1 MIPAHTGAFIFG
13 CEGPELLASEA
24 VFFREVC
31 PWGFILFARNVDT
44 PDQVRRLIAELR
56 EAVGWQAPVLI
67 DQEGGRVQRLRAP
80 HWREWLPP
88 LDQMQTARDVLRAM
102 ELRARLIAMELND
115 VGIDV
120 NCAPTAD
127 LATAQTHP
135 FLRNRTL
142 GETPEQVIA
151 AARAVVAGHAAGGVL
166 SVLKHIPGHG
176 RGTADSHH
184 DLPQV
189 DTPRAMLQTTDF
201 AVFRAL
207 CDVPM
212 GMTAHVVYTDI
223 DPDAP
228 ATTSPMMHKV
238 IREDIGFGGLLMTDD
253 LSMNALPGDISH
265 RARASIAAGCD
276 VILHCNGELPEMEA
290 VVGAAGTLSKAAKAR
305 AETALAARKA
315 PAPLDIAAVEADLE
329 ALLNS

>member
-1 MIPAHTGAFIFG
+1 MIPADTGAFIFG
-13 CEGPELLASEA
+13 CEGPVLLPSEA
-24 VFFREVC
+24 RFFRTVR
-31 PWGFILFARNVDT
+31 PWGFILFARNIEA
-44 PDQVRRLIAELR
+44 PDQVRRLTAQLR
-56 EAVGWQAPVLI
+56 EAVGWAAPVLI

-88 LDQMQTARDVLRAM
+88 LEQMETARDPLRAM
-102 ELRARLIAMELND
+102 ELRARLIAHELHAI
-115 VGIDV
+115 GIDV

-127 LATAQTHP
+127 LATALTHP

-142 GETPEQVIA
+142 GTSPEQVSA

-184 DLPQV
+184 DLPHV
-189 DTPRAMLQTTDF
+189 DVPRATLDATDF
-201 AVFRAL
+201 AVFHAL
-207 CDVPM
+207 RDVSM

-223 DPDAP
+223 DARAP
-228 ATTSPMMHKV
+228 ATTSPRMHRV
-238 IREDIGFGGLLMTDD
+238 IREEIGFGGLLMTDD
-253 LSMNALPGDISH
+253 LSMNALPGDIAT
-265 RARASIAAGCD
+265 RARDSIAAGCD
-276 VILHCNGELPEMEA
+276 VILHCNGERPEMEA
-290 VVGAAGTLSKAAKAR
+290 VVAAAGALSPVARAR
-305 AETALAARKA
+305 AEAALAMRET